1 MHRLRAGVALFLL
14 VVAVPQHALSATK
27 EHTTPL
33 SFGVFPRWNA
43 HIMVRDFT
51 PLARILSHALEREV
65 RVETDKD
72 FDSFMR
78 RVYAS
83 EFDIVYLNQLQ
94 YVQAHAVAGYVAIAK
109 LCESPACTIAAAI
122 VVRSG
127 SGVNQI
133 SDLRGKTVAFGD
145 RNAMVS
151 YYLASATLR
160 MAGLDPNQYRIIFT
174 KNPPNA
180 LFAVYNGAA
189 EAAGVGSLVFSRPE
203 IAQRVDL
210 KRLRILAESQAIPQL
225 PVAVRGDLDVQLTR
239 RILAVL
245 LDLPQRKDGAE
256 WLKKLNAERFEVAN
270 DVEYAIVK
278 SIVELAD
285 VDR

>member
-1 MHRLRAGVALFLL
+1 MHRLLAKVALSLL
-14 VVAVPQHALSATK
+14 VVTLSQHALCAPNARVA
-27 EHTTPL
+27 PL

-51 PLARILSHALEREV
+51 PLARILSQVLEREV

-72 FDSFMR
+72 FESFMR
-78 RVYAS
+78 RVYAG

-109 LCESPACTIAAAI
+109 LCESPACTIAASI
-122 VVRSG
+122 VVRNG

-133 SDLRGKTVAFGD
+133 SDLRGKTVAFAD
-145 RNAMVS
+145 RTAMVS

-160 MAGLDPNQYRIIFT
+160 MAGLDPSEYHVIFT

-189 EAAGVGSLVFSRPE
+189 QAAGVGSLVFSRPE
-203 IAQRVDL
+203 ILQRVDL
-210 KRLRILAESQAIPQL
+210 KRLRVLAESQAIPQL
-225 PVAVRGDLDVQLTR
+225 PVAVRGDLDAQLTR
-239 RILAVL
+239 RILDVL
-245 LDLPQRKDGAE
+245 IDLPQRKDGAA
-256 WLKKLNAERFEVAN
+256 WLKKLNAERFEMAN
-270 DVEYAIVK
+270 DTEYAMVK

-285 VDR
+285 VDH